1 MSGHTL
7 TDRLYGAPRVV
18 KVALLLASLMCA
30 LSVNVFAVTQ
40 TRELRDREAFAAT
53 AEVLYVPDMRQ
64 LRLLSLGYRQTA
76 ADFIW
81 VRLLNYFDAHF
92 RGDRQYRWLE
102 HFIEQI
108 VALDPHFTKIY
119 HWAGTNVL
127 YGRRF
132 TNENVLRS
140 NRFYEMALKQD
151 PNDYEAAY
159 RLGLNFYVEM
169 KSQDPAEL
177 RGFKEQGLEYLERA
191 ANTPG
196 APGRVANLV
205 AAISSK
211 LGKEQ
216 LALQYLVDVF
226 LQTEDPATKE
236 DLRKKIDRLRRDM
249 SGGSMTSVALAFDDA
264 RKAHFPYASPGLY
277 TLMGEPKGIA
287 QRDVPWSTLLPGVDV
302 ETDDSIMQIEDELE

>member
-1 MSGHTL
+1 MSGKSL
-7 TDRLYGAPRVV
+7 TDRLYEAPRLVRVV
-18 KVALLLASLMCA
+18 LFLSALLCA
-30 LSVNVFAVTQ
+30 LSVNVAAVTQ
-40 TRELRDREAFAAT
+40 SRELRNREAFAAT

-81 VRLLNYFDAHF
+81 IRLLNYFDAHF

-102 HFIEQI
+102 HFIEQA
-108 VALDPHFTKIY
+108 VALDPNFVKIY

-151 PNDYEAAY
+151 PTDYEAAY
-159 RLGLNFYVEM
+159 RLGLNYYVEM
-169 KSQDPAEL
+169 KSEDPSE
-177 RGFKEQGLEYLERA
+177 RTKFKEQGLEYLERA

-196 APGRVANLV
+196 APSRILNLV

-216 LALQYLVDVF
+216 LSLQYLVDVF
-226 LQTEDPATKE
+226 LQTEDPETREK
-236 DLRKKIDRLRRDM
+236 LRKKIDRLRRDM
-249 SGGSMTSVALAFDDA
+249 SGGTMSEVALAFDDA
-264 RKAHFPYASPGLY
+264 RKANFPYVGPGLY
-277 TLMGEPKGIA
+277 TLMGEPRRVGQA
-287 QRDVPWSTLLPGVDV
+287 DVSWRTLLPGIDVD
-302 ETDDSIMQIEDELE
+302 TDSSRPDGKDKLE